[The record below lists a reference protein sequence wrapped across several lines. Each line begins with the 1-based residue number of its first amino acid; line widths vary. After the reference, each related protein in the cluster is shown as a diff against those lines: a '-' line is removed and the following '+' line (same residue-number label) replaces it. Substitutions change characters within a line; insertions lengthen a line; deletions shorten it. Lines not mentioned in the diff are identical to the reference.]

1 MKKIIKQ
8 IVEDNGCKLYDI
20 TLTEEA
26 DNYYY
31 RVYIQKDGGVNLDD
45 CSKINRLISPILDVN
60 EPTQEKYFLEVSSPG
75 IERPLKTKEH
85 FENSIGELVK
95 ITTTSGEKIQGK
107 LQGIEDNKLNI
118 KNKIINLDNVKKART
133 YFEW

>member
-1 MKKIIKQ
+1 MKDIIKQ

-26 DNYYY
+26 DNHYY
-31 RVYIQKDGGVNLDD
+31 RVYIQKEGGVSLED
-45 CSKINRLISPILDVN
+45 CEKINRLISPILDVN
-60 EPTQEKYFLEVSSPG
+60 EPTSEKYFLEVSSPG

-85 FENSIGELVK
+85 FESSIGELVK
-95 ITTTSGEKIQGK
+95 ITTTSGEKIEGK
-107 LQGIEDNKLNI
+107 LQAVEDNKINV